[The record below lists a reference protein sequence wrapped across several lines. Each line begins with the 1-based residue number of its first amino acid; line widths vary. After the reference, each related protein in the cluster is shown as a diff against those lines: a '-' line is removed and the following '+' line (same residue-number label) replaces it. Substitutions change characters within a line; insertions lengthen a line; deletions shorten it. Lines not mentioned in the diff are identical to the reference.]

1 MGNHSSLTQRF
12 YGEYVG
18 WLRMTCP
25 RTAWRSSDDWLPSST
40 GYTSMCG
47 GASHG
52 DGALHSISSSREAL
66 EHREEKP
73 GGWHAVKVS
82 SHQCE
87 MSLSLHKMITVGM
100 AGHRGEAKNLLDCV
114 HKSCLMQLLESKNS
128 SDWFA
133 YFVVQSYGL
142 NKVKISFF
150 LNLSNLYTT
159 HTSSSK
165 LLLFSVIVLVSL

>member
-1 MGNHSSLTQRF
+1 
-12 YGEYVG
+12 
-18 WLRMTCP
+18 MTTDFHPPQVTRQCVE
-25 RTAWRSSDDWLPSST
+25 
-40 GYTSMCG
+40 G
-47 GASHG
+47 GGSHG

-66 EHREEKP
+66 EYREEKP

-128 SDWFA
+128 SD
-133 YFVVQSYGL
+133 
-142 NKVKISFF
+142 
-150 LNLSNLYTT
+150 
-159 HTSSSK
+159 
-165 LLLFSVIVLVSL
+165 